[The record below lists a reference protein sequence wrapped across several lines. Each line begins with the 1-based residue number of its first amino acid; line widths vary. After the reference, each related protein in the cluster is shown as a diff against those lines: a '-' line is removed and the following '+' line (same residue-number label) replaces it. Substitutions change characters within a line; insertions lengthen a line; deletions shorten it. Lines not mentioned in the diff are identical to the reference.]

1 MCYSMKA
8 LKKITKSLL
17 NASSFMDVYLPEYSA
32 QHQTDVYATIAYG
45 IQENYKI
52 DNRSNMTCH

>member
-1 MCYSMKA
+1 MKA